1 MEVASVTNKKHIV
14 FLYEG
19 LGTAML
25 IYAINMQYGQNFGQY
40 GIAFMLFAW
49 LLICGPITGAH
60 FNPAVTIGVYVSN
73 KSWRQDTAMFLTM
86 IAAQITGALFGIFL
100 VWISLYNDFSPVE
113 KTRGGVPIR
122 EMFVLLPD
130 LPNVRAKNAF
140 QIELMCTWF
149 FVLINLLVKT
159 QKTQP
164 SSDGFLACLTVAL
177 TLLAMACLSG
187 PRSGG
192 CLNPAI
198 AIGQTVFEL
207 F

>member
-1 MEVASVTNKKHIV
+1 MEVASVSNKKHIV
-14 FLYEG
+14 FLYEA

-25 IYAINMQYGQNFGQY
+25 IYAINMQFGQNFGQY
-40 GIAFMLFAW
+40 GIGFMLFAW

-73 KSWRQDTAMFLTM
+73 KSWKKDTVMFFVM
-86 IAAQITGALFGIFL
+86 IAAQVFGALFGICL
-100 VWISLYNDFSPVE
+100 VWASLYNGTGKVE
-113 KTRGGVPIR
+113 TTSGGVPKS
-122 EMFVLLPD
+122 EMFVLLPA
-130 LPNVRAKNAF
+130 LPNVRASNAF

-159 QKTQP
+159 QKTSP

-177 TLLAMACLSG
+177 TLLAMACLAG

-198 AIGQTVFEL
+198 AIG
-207 F
+207 

>member
-1 MEVASVTNKKHIV
+1 MEVASVSNKKHIV
-14 FLYEG
+14 FLYEA

-25 IYAINMQYGQNFGQY
+25 IYAINMQFGQNFGQY

-73 KSWRQDTAMFLTM
+73 KSWKQDTAMFLTM
-86 IAAQITGALFGIFL
+86 IAAQITGAIFGIFL
-100 VWISLYNDFSPVE
+100 VWASLYNGNDISPFE
-113 KTRGGVPIR
+113 KTSGGVPKS
-122 EMFVLLPD
+122 EMLVLLPD

-159 QKTQP
+159 QKT
-164 SSDGFLACLTVAL
+164 
-177 TLLAMACLSG
+177 
-187 PRSGG
+187 
-192 CLNPAI
+192 
-198 AIGQTVFEL
+198 
-207 F
+207 